1 MKRQNTVHDSLLI
14 IRKVNGLEIPDVF
27 SVAATDGGA
36 PNTDGIDIY
45 ALASHITKERHETN
59 VAFYPNPDPS
69 TGTIDPY
76 PGFDDGASGNI
87 LPLALGAN
95 LAKTII
101 CYSQVGGPK
110 GQGVYEIPQL
120 PAGLYE
126 YEILTPGRA
135 IVVGRF
141 EISEEAIEAA
151 EREGDAKTLFV
162 TGVDKP
168 TKGALSL
175 PDITIPKGNTRE
187 ITLIDKDDDPIVN
200 GVDVAVEGVKFRT
213 YFSDGVYEAYPSTG
227 LFTDPA
233 TGGVYEI
240 MYTPEKEEVICKVIP
255 VGDGKALYQPFI
267 FSFNNVENQS
277 EPFEVFNKKIWPPF
291 NVLFDVKV
299 NGQSATSGRLK
310 LIQNQVDSR
319 TITPNE
325 NGRFFLEG
333 TYNQEV
339 TIEYY
344 NDAGTMLR
352 RFENIVLGFDS
363 EYTPVESDD
372 VYTFKVPLVIG
383 EKTPSVKPLSITSIN
398 AHNTSTSGTA
408 ITTNTDSLVIR
419 GTGFTANTTVAL
431 STASGP
437 IQSNL
442 NATIDVITGV
452 RAIVT
457 VGDQGFA
464 LPGTYK
470 LTLTNPSGTVSRD
483 FIVERPEGLSANR

>member
-27 SVAATDGGA
+27 SVAATDGGE
-36 PNTDGIDIY
+36 PNTTGIDIY
-45 ALASHITKERHETN
+45 ALASHIIKTRHETN

-101 CYSQVGGPK
+101 CYEQVGGPK

-135 IVVGRF
+135 IVVGKF

-151 EREGDAKTLFV
+151 EREGDTNTLFV

-187 ITLIDKDDDPIVN
+187 ITLTDKDDAPIVN
-200 GVDVAVEGVKFRT
+200 GVDVSIEGIKFRT
-213 YFSDGVYEAYPSTG
+213 YFGDWEYQTYPDTG

-233 TGGVYEI
+233 ADGVYELK
-240 MYTPEKEEVICKVIP
+240 YTPEKEEVACKIIP
-255 VGDGKALYQPFI
+255 VGDGKALYQPFV
-267 FSFNNVENQS
+267 FSFNNIENQS
-277 EPFEVFNKKIWPPF
+277 EPFETFTKKIWPPF
-291 NVLFDVKV
+291 NVLFDIKI
-299 NGQSATSGRLK
+299 NGQSATTGRLK
-310 LIQNQVDSR
+310 LIQNQVDAK
-319 TITPNE
+319 TISPNE
-325 NGRFFLEG
+325 NGRFFLEN

-363 EYTPVESDD
+363 EYTSVGSGD
-372 VYTFKVPLVIG
+372 VYTFKVPLAIG
-383 EKTPSVKPLSITSIN
+383 EETPPVRPLSITSIN
-398 AHNTSTSGTA
+398 AHNTSIRGTA

-419 GTGFTANTTVAL
+419 GTGFTSNTTVAL
-431 STASGP
+431 STSSTP
-437 IQSNL
+437 TQSTL
-442 NATIDVITGV
+442 DATIDVITGV

-457 VGDQGFA
+457 VGNQGFA

-470 LTLTNPSGTVSRD
+470 LTLTDSSGTISRD
-483 FIVERPEGLSANR
+483 FVVEPPKISIR